1 MKCTSK
7 RRTCFQR
14 GVALLCAASLLFLL
28 SGCGGKE
35 IPLAYDP
42 ASEVSGFRIADDT
55 AGTVAASFAQDLC
68 VATGDVATDTA
79 SVDTE
84 ALTAAGLFDLNRH
97 EVLYARNIHE
107 RLNPAS
113 LTKIMTAVVALK
125 YGNTEDTITVTDEA
139 RITESGATLCGLETG
154 DQLTLNQALH
164 ALLIASANDAAAA
177 IAVHIGGSIE
187 GFAELMNEE
196 AVAIGATNSHF
207 VNPHGLTADD
217 HYVTAYDMYLIFNEA
232 LKYDLISEII
242 HMTSYETVYMDSAG
256 NSKSLSFHTTNQYLN
271 GTYKAPGQVTVIG
284 GKTGTT
290 SAAGSCLV
298 LLARDTAGNPYI
310 SVILKATAR
319 DILYEQ
325 MTRLLNVIA

>member
-1 MKCTSK
+1 MKLT
-7 RRTCFQR
+7 RAVPVLAATVFLFT
-14 GVALLCAASLLFLL
+14 GCAKPIEEAYTFPEEGLL
-28 SGCGGKE
+28 SVAADSNGVMLKGFASDLCVPEEDADLNTEGVDAK
-35 IPLAYDP
+35 AYALFSLEDGSVLSQHNIYEKVYP
-42 ASEVSGFRIADDT
+42 ASTTKILTCLIALERGNLDDIVTVPDESNITVSGSSMADLTPGDTLTLRDLLYGLMVPSGNDAAVAIACHISGD
-55 AGTVAASFAQDLC
+55 VESFAQLMN
-68 VATGDVATDTA
+68 
-79 SVDTE
+79 
-84 ALTAAGLFDLNRH
+84 L
-97 EVLYARNIHE
+97 
-107 RLNPAS
+107 
-113 LTKIMTAVVALK
+113 
-125 YGNTEDTITVTDEA
+125 EA
-139 RITESGATLCGLETG
+139 RKLGATHS
-154 DQLTLNQALH
+154 N
-164 ALLIASANDAAAA
+164 
-177 IAVHIGGSIE
+177 
-187 GFAELMNEE
+187 
-196 AVAIGATNSHF
+196 F
-207 VNPHGLTADD
+207 VNPHGLPDED
-217 HYVTAYDMYLIFNEA
+217 HYTTVYDMYLIFNEA